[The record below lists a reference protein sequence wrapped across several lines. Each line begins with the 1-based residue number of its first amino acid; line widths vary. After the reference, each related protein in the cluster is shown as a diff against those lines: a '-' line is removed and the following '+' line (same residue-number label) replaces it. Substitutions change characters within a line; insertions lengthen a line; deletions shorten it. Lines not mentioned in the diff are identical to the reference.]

1 MKTFLIG
8 LVSAASLLLV
18 TVASADVLGEADDKY
33 LGLQVKMPLGAKRQS
48 LFTGSSEFN
57 VMLVE
62 QTNGFKEGIVFT
74 LDADGNRTINYLKP
88 SQNYRIGQGNISS
101 FTTPIVNLTEDVDY
115 KNNFGGEAILGLAV
129 GVVVLVAI
137 TAKAASEVT
146 DCVNPHTESEYIAGC

>member
-1 MKTFLIG
+1 
-8 LVSAASLLLV
+8 
-18 TVASADVLGEADDKY
+18 
-33 LGLQVKMPLGAKRQS
+33 MPLGAKRQS